1 MKAFITVILLSLF
14 ALIGTYAVHSDVAT
28 TATSKVCTVQDI
40 AQSTTP
46 TAIDEAVLLPR
57 SMDKGIADMEVG
69 DAHTLAHRISA
80 SAERM
85 YRFSS
90 IETAH
95 FIRTLL
101 RRMAIR
107 MANLTN
113 CYIRVYDTSR
123 FFSWNNACEHYIFE
137 MRRILI

>member
-1 MKAFITVILLSLF
+1 MKAFVTVILLSLF
-14 ALIGTYAVHSDVAT
+14 ALIGTCAIHSDVAT
-28 TATSKVCTVQDI
+28 TATSKACTVQDLAESI
-40 AQSTTP
+40 NP
-46 TAIDEAVLLPR
+46 TAINEAVLLPR

-69 DAHTLAHRISA
+69 DAHSLAHRISA

-90 IETAH
+90 IETVH

-101 RRMAIR
+101 RRMAVR

-123 FFSWNNACEHYIFE
+123 FLSWDNACEHYIFE